1 MFWIKKNLR
10 TIQPL
15 ACLFFLIIKKLT
27 PACFKPKRELHM
39 IRILL
44 LITVLSTVF
53 NLSPVSAQREYWMR
67 GYEYH
72 FNSYDGRELIRK
84 NRIATMEVTD
94 VKPQNEALQKVRHR
108 FYFNE
113 NGLMTNKS
121 TYFNN
126 RDSASYFI
134 YYYYDENKRLTR
146 TRYFI
151 HDTLRGE
158 RNYHYDN
165 KGRLAEETSFLVYQ
179 DYFPTGGLKYEWIN
193 DSIKVK
199 INLRNGKQEIF
210 KYDRRGGL
218 TEYRNDTTKIPV
230 TYHNFYN
237 LYGKRVKTVNYNAL
251 GEEYGKQD
259 YNYDSASRLIRAVLK
274 DSEYLFTF
282 DENNLLKEERKIHSR
297 SSSIQAATYK
307 YTYW

>member
-1 MFWIKKNLR
+1 LFQTKKG
-10 TIQPL
+10 TS
-15 ACLFFLIIKKLT
+15 
-27 PACFKPKRELHM
+27 M

-44 LITVLSTVF
+44 LSMMLSTGF

-67 GYEYH
+67 GYDYH

-94 VKPQNEALQKVRHR
+94 AKPQNEKLQKVRHR

-113 NGLMTNKS
+113 LGLMTNKS

-126 RDSASYFI
+126 RDTASYFV
-134 YYYYDENKRLTR
+134 YYYYDEHKRLTR

-158 RNYHYDN
+158 RNYSYDDR
-165 KGRLAEETSFLVYQ
+165 GRLAEETSFLVYR
-179 DYFPTGGLKYEWIN
+179 DYYPTGGLKYEWIN

-199 INLRNGKQEIF
+199 INLRNGKQEVF

-218 TEYRNDTTKIPV
+218 AEYRNDTIRPV
-230 TYHNFYN
+230 TYYNIYN
-237 LYGKRVKTVNYNAL
+237 LDGKRVKTVNYNAL
-251 GEEYGKQD
+251 GEEYGTQHYD
-259 YNYDSASRLIRAVLK
+259 YDKRCLIRAVVK
-274 DSEYLFTF
+274 DAEYLFTF
-282 DENNLLKEERKIHSR
+282 DEKHLLKEERKINSR
-297 SSSIQAATYK
+297 TSSVQAATYQ